1 MKELVFI
8 RGEKP
13 FTNSL
18 VIAEGTDNQHES
30 IIRLIRKHL
39 DRFERWGK
47 IKFSRVKNEN
57 PLGGRPTVI
66 AELNEPQTMF
76 LVSLLANTETVIN
89 FKAELVQNFLEKNT
103 SAKSFNELIKI
114 CTLQSDSKSCI
125 YIAELS
131 NNALK
136 IGRSKNPKKRLSAI
150 SNGSGLEIIRSTYI
164 ETISANAV
172 ESALK
177 KRFADNRIKGEFFKI
192 TFEEACEELKK
203 YADIEG
209 A

>member
-13 FTNSL
+13 FTTSL

-76 LVSLLANTETVIN
+76 LISLLANTEKVIN
-89 FKAELVQNFLEKNT
+89 FKAELVQNFFKKNLRYT
-103 SAKSFNELIKI
+103 
-114 CTLQSDSKSCI
+114 
-125 YIAELS
+125 
-131 NNALK
+131 
-136 IGRSKNPKKRLSAI
+136 
-150 SNGSGLEIIRSTYI
+150 IR
-164 ETISANAV
+164 
-172 ESALK
+172 
-177 KRFADNRIKGEFFKI
+177 F
-192 TFEEACEELKK
+192 
-203 YADIEG
+203 
-209 A
+209 